1 MREWL
6 RRYGT
11 TNGWVPIPAA
21 ATAIMLATGEIQA
34 KGVIAP
40 ECLEPE
46 PFLRRLS
53 EMGMGTFQAITKKQ
67 VIG

>member
-1 MREWL
+1 
-6 RRYGT
+6 
-11 TNGWVPIPAA
+11 
-21 ATAIMLATGEIQA
+21 MLATGEIQA

-46 PFLRRLS
+46 SFLRKLT
-53 EMGMGTFQAITKKQ
+53 EMGMGTFQTITKKQ